1 PSSEGLRNAIPPESR
16 QVSFAI
22 ISPDV

>member
-1 PSSEGLRNAIPPESR
+1 GLRNAIPPESR

>member
-1 PSSEGLRNAIPPESR
+1 SEGLRNAIPPESR

>member
-1 PSSEGLRNAIPPESR
+1 EGLRNAIPPESR

>member
-1 PSSEGLRNAIPPESR
+1 RNAIPPESR

>member
-1 PSSEGLRNAIPPESR
+1 SSEGLRNAIPPESR

>member
-1 PSSEGLRNAIPPESR
+1 LRNAIPPESR